1 MSKRKAGLSG
11 PLIPEWIRLP
21 HDGMRVALVV
31 PGTFFLVFQFIPLL
45 LPRMPAGPFHFA
57 TPLSWLVIL
66 ALPVVAGVLV
76 YLACRRVVRLRLRTA
91 VAARFLACTYCG
103 HSLIKIA
110 PLLVCPE
117 CGKPASRTHNRVQ
130 WLNAARWFWG
140 RPRKGA
146 RAVH

>member
-1 MSKRKAGLSG
+1 MILRHARLSG
-11 PLIPEWIRLP
+11 PLVPNWIRIPL
-21 HDGMRVALVV
+21 DFMRTACIV
-31 PGTFFLVFQFIPLL
+31 PGLIFSSYFIAAHIV
-45 LPRMPAGPFHFA
+45 RRVSAGSLNF
-57 TPLSWLVIL
+57 TDTSSW
-66 ALPVVAGVLV
+66 PVVGAVSVIAGVLV